1 MKIENI
7 HLGQNTQVDPT
18 TSINNI
24 VLGDY
29 VRIAKQCSVFGGPN
43 NLLHIGANSY
53 VGMNAIIEG
62 FNEKITIGAH
72 VSMAPNVYIMS
83 GSGPN
88 ASEAMQRVFPIV
100 KAPVT
105 IGDHTWIGAGAVIMP
120 GVAIGKYCVVAVN
133 SFVNRS
139 FPDFSIIGGSPAR
152 LIREFTAEERNRI
165 IQA

>member
-7 HLGQNTQVDPT
+7 HLGQHTQVDAT

-29 VRIAKQCSVFGGPN
+29 VRIAKHCSVFGGPN
-43 NLLHIGANSY
+43 NLLHIGAHSY
-53 VGMNAIIEG
+53 VGMNTIIEG
-62 FNEKITIGAH
+62 FNEKISIGAY

-105 IGDHTWIGAGAVIMP
+105 IGDHAWIGAGAVIMP

-133 SFVNRS
+133 SFVNKS
-139 FPDFSIIGGSPAR
+139 FPDYSVIGGSPAR
-152 LIREFTAEERNRI
+152 LIRELSAEEQKRM
-165 IQA
+165 QV

>member
-7 HLGQNTQVDPT
+7 HLGQNTQIDPT

-29 VRIAKQCSVFGGPN
+29 VRIAKHGSVFGGPN
-43 NLLHIGANSY
+43 NLLHIGAHSY
-53 VGMNAIIEG
+53 IGMNAIIEG
-62 FNEKITIGAH
+62 FNEKITIGAY
-72 VSMAPNVYIMS
+72 VSIAPNVYIMS

-88 ASEAMQRVFPIV
+88 ASEAMQEIFPIV

-120 GVAIGKYCVVAVN
+120 GVTLGRFCAVGVN
-133 SFVNRS
+133 SYVTQS
-139 FPDFSIIGGSPAR
+139 FPDFSVIGGTPAR
-152 LIREFTAEERNRI
+152 LLRTLTPEE
-165 IQA
+165 QKKLLS

>member
-7 HLGQNTQVDPT
+7 HLGQDTQVDPT

-24 VLGDY
+24 VLDDY
-29 VRIAKQCSVFGGPN
+29 VRIAKHGSVFGGPN
-43 NLLHIGANSY
+43 NLLEIGAHSY

-88 ASEAMQRVFPIV
+88 ASEAMQKIFPIV
-100 KAPVT
+100 KAPVA

-120 GVAIGKYCVVAVN
+120 GVTLGKYCVVAVN
-133 SFVNRS
+133 SFVNKS
-139 FPDFSIIGGSPAR
+139 FPDFSVIGGSPAR
-152 LIREFTAEERNRI
+152 LIRTLTEEEQKRI
-165 IQA
+165 QEV